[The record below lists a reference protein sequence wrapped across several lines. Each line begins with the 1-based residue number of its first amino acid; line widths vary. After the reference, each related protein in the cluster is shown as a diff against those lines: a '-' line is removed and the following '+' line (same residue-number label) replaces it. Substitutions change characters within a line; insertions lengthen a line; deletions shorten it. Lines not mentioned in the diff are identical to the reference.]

1 MACLIDATEEYFYLK
16 AKMCCKYRYCN
27 NCPLSK
33 QRNSQHLT
41 CSTLERENPEKAFK
55 IVKKW
60 SEENDT

>member
-1 MACLIDATEEYFYLK
+1 MSSLIDVTDEYYRLK
-16 AKMCCKYRYCN
+16 AKMCCKYRCN

-33 QRNSQHLT
+33 QRNSQHLA
-41 CSTLERENPEKAFK
+41 CNILERENPEKAFK